1 MNILIFSA
9 LYPPHLGGVE
19 RYAKNI
25 SYTLKEMG
33 HNVTI
38 ATSALYK
45 DEGITDEHGITIYR
59 FPCYAFLEGRMP
71 VVRINRT
78 FQQMQKK
85 LKESSY
91 DCCMINT
98 RFYTLS
104 LYAARFAYK
113 QNINSFVLDH
123 GSAHLSFG
131 KVVLDFIENIYEHTI
146 TWLVKRYCSRFY
158 GVSHDS
164 EIFLKHFHIKS
175 EGILHNAIDVA
186 EIKEI
191 AQTTE
196 YDIHKIKGIPS
207 DAIVIAYIG
216 RLIHRK
222 GVLELNEAVSRLID
236 KYPQLYLIYAG
247 DGELQAQLEKQKSP
261 HTIVLGKLQY
271 AQAIKLM
278 EQSDIFCLPSET
290 EGFPTSVLEAAACKT
305 FIITTTTGGS
315 KEMILNDS
323 YGIIMNDNKP
333 ETIEKAI
340 DKAMEINYRER
351 AVENCFKEVENNY
364 SWEEIAKKIVSENEY

>member
-1 MNILIFSA
+1 M
-9 LYPPHLGGVE
+9 
-19 RYAKNI
+19 
-25 SYTLKEMG
+25 
-33 HNVTI
+33 
-38 ATSALYK
+38 
-45 DEGITDEHGITIYR
+45 
-59 FPCYAFLEGRMP
+59 
-71 VVRINRT
+71 
-78 FQQMQKK
+78 
-85 LKESSY
+85 
-91 DCCMINT
+91 
-98 RFYTLS
+98 
-104 LYAARFAYK
+104 
-113 QNINSFVLDH
+113 
-123 GSAHLSFG
+123 
-131 KVVLDFIENIYEHTI
+131 
-146 TWLVKRYCSRFY
+146 KRYR
-158 GVSHDS
+158 G
-164 EIFLKHFHIKS
+164 
-175 EGILHNAIDVA
+175 
-186 EIKEI
+186 
-191 AQTTE
+191 
-196 YDIHKIKGIPS
+196 
-207 DAIVIAYIG
+207 
-216 RLIHRK
+216 
-222 GVLELNEAVSRLID
+222 

-305 FIITTTTGGS
+305 FIITTTAGGS